1 MAQKKLN
8 ELIQFYRG
16 NNKTLSERRKADIEY
31 EIWNIHSR
39 IVGKGVSKAR
49 VKRDWLCDK
58 LGGGPGQY
66 EQRASILNAGVWTD
80 PLWERME
87 TTSMSLSTA
96 SLLCRKARNT
106 ARTEGIKFKDALV
119 IVLEA
124 YDTGKQPTKSKAKTY
139 TNGSSSLKESV
150 DDPRKFNKRVTELA
164 EAYLSSRLEGVEPF
178 YAEQAK
184 TEFLYW
190 IADAVKD
197 LSQQVNKLRADA
209 KKVALANIGRIR
221 FEDAC
226 MTLSISGTFK
236 KPVDLRKA
244 KKRMKQRI
252 HELHPDRTGL
262 EDIAVVNELD
272 AVRNAYETLE
282 IYMKGLRANG

>member
-1 MAQKKLN
+1 LTHTEKDRDHIHNRTWKYTAIGIVIAGSLVR
-8 ELIQFYRG
+8 LVHYI
-16 NNKTLSERRKADIEY
+16 NNRSL
-31 EIWNIHSR
+31 
-39 IVGKGVSKAR
+39 
-49 VKRDWLCDK
+49 WLD
-58 LGGGPGQY
+58 
-66 EQRASILNAGVWTD
+66 E
-80 PLWERME
+80 
-87 TTSMSLSTA
+87 SML
-96 SLLCRKARNT
+96 ARNILDRGPLELLQPLKFDQGAPVLFLQLVKLVT
-106 ARTEGIKFKDALV
+106 FVFGSGELALRLVPLVGSLVSLILFYHVARLLLDDRLIHGFSKIALV
-119 IVLEA
+119 
-124 YDTGKQPTKSKAKTY
+124 T
-139 TNGSSSLKESV
+139 
-150 DDPRKFNKRVTELA
+150 A
-164 EAYLSSRLEGVEPF
+164 EVF
-178 YAEQAK
+178 
-184 TEFLYW
+184 
-190 IADAVKD
+190 ADAVKD